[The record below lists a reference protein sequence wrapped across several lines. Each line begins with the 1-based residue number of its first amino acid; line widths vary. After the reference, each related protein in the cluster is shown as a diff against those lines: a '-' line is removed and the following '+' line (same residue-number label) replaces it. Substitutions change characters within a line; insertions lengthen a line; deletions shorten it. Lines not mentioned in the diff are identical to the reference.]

1 MIYKD
6 YKGYTKTYVIVHN
19 QGSGATGEPY
29 RELEVVYETDDYNDA
44 KNKALEFENKHNTP
58 SEIQSTWLSNTYI
71 INVNLLSEGG
81 KKLLKQT
88 NMSEKKEKPP
98 FGLLPRYIY
107 EDYTKSERYFEIIQA
122 ISRFL
127 DAKRK
132 INILW
137 IEEYNELT
145 EYFEKQ
151 GKGKTL

>member
-6 YKGYTKTYVIVHN
+6 YKGCTKTYVIVHN

-44 KNKALEFENKHNTP
+44 KNKALELENKYNTP
-58 SEIQSTWLSNTYI
+58 AEIQSTWLSNTFI

-81 KKLLKQT
+81 KKLLNT
-88 NMSEKKEKPP
+88 MSYNKEKLPL
-98 FGLLPRYIY
+98 GLLPRYIY
-107 EDYTKSERYFEIIQA
+107 EDYTKSERYSEIIQA

-127 DAKRK
+127 YAKKK